1 MDSQLS
7 LGDVTKSVFTPDFS
21 STYKSLSAGSTLC
34 NMLITN
40 TIKQS
45 ISVDSSNKSE
55 IKESEYKIKE
65 AEKIISK
72 NILFAIYNFNVSSK
86 YSTYSSYLGKNIH
99 TYDYTNLDNPEV
111 PSFKKLNLYLEQID
125 IILGNH
131 SNIVASKDTGN
142 QLYNSLQEFIT
153 EIKSSTENIY
163 SIVMD
168 NRISNVTDD
177 DFIINAEKLF
187 KGESSFKTKKFTGNK
202 QNIASYFN
210 SVKGKYLEIA
220 KSVAGYNEGLQKTL
234 IKFNSVM
241 NKLATKYNSN
251 YSQVVMQVEY
261 KKEELRNVL
270 YAFAM
275 KYLNIANILYSI
287 KAECIKEYLQP
298 SYSDYDELITMK
310 EDNSLDEYYDDED
323 FFNESTNIFEDEVIS
338 GDDRQV
344 DFSYRTIELEEAF
357 FAYTIKP
364 LLEDKHKRGRMEVR
378 AARISGQT
386 QQDGGTGTPTAN
398 TQQGGNSGNSG
409 TAIVKNDDG
418 NKDETGTANDPA
430 DAAKKVA
437 GTKEA
442 ETKKDANAGQS
453 GNEKQLAD
461 ADKESHID
469 KGGDVQGFG
478 KWLKE
483 LWNKM
488 MGFMKSLSEKI
499 SFAVSKSRD
508 KLLGIINDFDSIK
521 KINENLNKSDDNFTF
536 RVYCNGDLKTMTT
549 RINNTKILSMAE
561 IFPFN
566 NADDFF
572 SDDAKKRFDESFK
585 KTITSDLKSF
595 ASILPDTD
603 PNGMIENGKFP
614 DLKQYTMALKNY
626 FAGYDASD
634 VKSAWNDI
642 TANTEG
648 KAKNNILA
656 STLDIAKIK
665 QLSVNTIISNIK
677 LIRIDQLKNQ
687 YNNMVTN
694 GQNYIDKICSI
705 LEQKAT
711 KAESAKVTMESVLS
725 EYFSDIVKINED
737 GNEEKS
743 GKVDVEEVKK
753 FFNTLKKV
761 FIDYYADPVYKSANY
776 AYQQMCDNYYNIFNA
791 LLAGPLKVG
800 ETNNNQDQQSA
811 QSNDQS
817 AKDQPQAAA
826 TPQAPTANAA
836 PQQPTEQPAAGQ

>member
-34 NMLITN
+34 NMLTTN

-111 PSFKKLNLYLEQID
+111 PTFKKLNLYLEQID

-163 SIVMD
+163 SIVMG

-241 NKLATKYNSN
+241 NKLATKYNSS

-270 YAFAM
+270 YTFAM

-323 FFNESTNIFEDEVIS
+323 FFNESTDVFDDEVIS

-364 LLEDKHKRGRMEVR
+364 LLEFTDAEKALQKHYNDGKIDSSLKNGVIAKPKVVEQ
-378 AARISGQT
+378 APKNGQT
-386 QQDGGTGTPTAN
+386 GT
-398 TQQGGNSGNSG
+398 
-409 TAIVKNDDG
+409 VKQ
-418 NKDETGTANDPA
+418 PA
-430 DAAKKVA
+430 EADKKIA
-437 GTKEA
+437 GTKDNPA
-442 ETKKDANAGQS
+442 S
-453 GNEKQLAD
+453 
-461 ADKESHID
+461 ADKEDHFD
-469 KGGDVQGFG
+469 PGGKVEGFG
-478 KWLKE
+478 KTLKE
-483 LWNKM
+483 LWNKIM
-488 MGFMKSLSEKI
+488 EFMQKLIEKVQF
-499 SFAVSKSRD
+499 SVSKSKDR
-508 KLLGIINDFDSIK
+508 LLAIINDFESVK
-521 KINENLNKSDDNFTF
+521 KINENLNNSDDGFTF
-536 RVYCNGDLKTMTT
+536 RVYNGGAKTVNGL
-549 RINNTKILSMAE
+549 INGIKLGSVDKIVG
-561 IFPFN
+561 IK
-566 NADDFF
+566 NADDVKNFNAETGIKYFTTTINNLNSDIMKYFIPFTDIKIHDNNAYF
-572 SDDAKKRFDESFK
+572 SSKEAK
-585 KTITSDLKSF
+585 IV
-595 ASILPDTD
+595 
-603 PNGMIENGKFP
+603 
-614 DLKQYTMALKNY
+614 LKNY
-626 FAGYDASD
+626 FAGNDATD
-634 VKSAWNDI
+634 VKNAFKDI
-642 TANTEG
+642 EANTEG

-656 STLDIAKIK
+656 STMTIAQIK
-665 QLSVNTIISNIK
+665 QDSVNAIINNIK
-677 LIRIDQLKNQ
+677 TIRIDSMMIFYKNIK
-687 YNNMVTN
+687 TN
-694 GQNYIDKICSI
+694 GANYVNKLASFYDAPNA
-705 LEQKAT
+705 Q
-711 KAESAKVTMESVLS
+711 AEAAKVTIESVMA
-725 EYFSDIVKINED
+725 E
-737 GNEEKS
+737 
-743 GKVDVEEVKK
+743 
-753 FFNTLKKV
+753 
-761 FIDYYADPVYKSANY
+761 
-776 AYQQMCDNYYNIFNA
+776 
-791 LLAGPLKVG
+791 
-800 ETNNNQDQQSA
+800 
-811 QSNDQS
+811 
-817 AKDQPQAAA
+817 
-826 TPQAPTANAA
+826 
-836 PQQPTEQPAAGQ
+836 

>member
-34 NMLITN
+34 NMLTTN

-111 PSFKKLNLYLEQID
+111 PTFKKLNLYLEQID

-270 YAFAM
+270 YTFAM

-323 FFNESTNIFEDEVIS
+323 FFNESTDFEDEVIS

-364 LLEDKHKRGRMEVR
+364 LLEADAG
-378 AARISGQT
+378 AA
-386 QQDGGTGTPTAN
+386 GTGDTTEPP
-398 TQQGGNSGNSG
+398 QGGNTGGTNTAG
-409 TAIVKNDDG
+409 TAIVKKNGD
-418 NKDETGTANDPA
+418 NTRTGTANDPA
-430 DAAKKVA
+430 DATKKVA
-437 GTKEA
+437 GS
-442 ETKKDANAGQS
+442 KDNPASTDTNQS
-453 GNEKQLAD
+453 KIAKFG
-461 ADKESHID
+461 DK
-469 KGGDVQGFG
+469 
-478 KWLKE
+478 LKA
-483 LWNKM
+483 LWNKITAFIKNLM
-488 MGFMKSLSEKI
+488 DKI
-499 SFAVSKSRD
+499 SFSVNKSRD
-508 KLLGIINDFDSIK
+508 RLFGIINDFDSVK
-521 KINENLNKSDDNFTF
+521 KINENLNNSDDAYTF
-536 RVYCNGDLKTMTT
+536 RVYNGDIELTNK
-549 RINNTKILSMAE
+549 RINTIKLDSIDKIVN
-561 IFPFN
+561 IN
-566 NADDFF
+566 NANDIKNFDVDKSKQTFIKTIDSMNDDLTTYFKPH
-572 SDDAKKRFDESFK
+572 SEGQALSNETNGYYSSEDAK
-585 KTITSDLKSF
+585 IV
-595 ASILPDTD
+595 
-603 PNGMIENGKFP
+603 
-614 DLKQYTMALKNY
+614 LKNY
-626 FAGYDASD
+626 FAGNDTNA
-634 VKSAWNDI
+634 VKSAFNDI
-642 TANTEG
+642 KNNTEG

-656 STLDIAKIK
+656 TTINIAKIK
-665 QLSVNTIISNIK
+665 STSANTIINNIK
-677 LIRIDQLKNQ
+677 TIRIDQLRTQ
-687 YNNMVTN
+687 CNNLTTN
-694 GQNYIDKICSI
+694 GTNYVNKLATFFDKPNA
-705 LEQKAT
+705 Q
-711 KAESAKVTMESVLS
+711 AEAAKVTIESVMA
-725 EYFSDIVKINED
+725 EYFGDIMQEADADTNTKQD
-737 GNEEKS
+737 GNTDSSNNGINAVTKLLS
-743 GKVDVEEVKK
+743 
-753 FFNTLKKV
+753 
-761 FIDYYADPVYKSANY
+761 DYINKYAIPISKCANY
-776 AYQQMCDNYYNIFNA
+776 ACQQMYDNYYNIFNA
-791 LLAGPLKVG
+791 LLTAPLKVG
-800 ETNNNQDQQSA
+800 EDNTKNQEQSTQNNDQQQAGNNAQNQGNTDTTNNQ
-811 QSNDQS
+811 
-817 AKDQPQAAA
+817 
-826 TPQAPTANAA
+826 TANG
-836 PQQPTEQPAAGQ
+836 EQPAADK

>member
-34 NMLITN
+34 NMLTTN

-111 PSFKKLNLYLEQID
+111 PTFKKLNLYLEQID

-163 SIVMD
+163 SIVMG
-168 NRISNVTDD
+168 NKISNVTDD

-241 NKLATKYNSN
+241 NKLATKYNSS

-270 YAFAM
+270 YTFAM

-310 EDNSLDEYYDDED
+310 EDNSLDEYYDDDD
-323 FFNESTNIFEDEVIS
+323 FFNESTDVFDDDEVIS

-364 LLEDKHKRGRMEVR
+364 LLEFTDAEKALQKHYNDE
-378 AARISGQT
+378 
-386 QQDGGTGTPTAN
+386 
-398 TQQGGNSGNSG
+398 
-409 TAIVKNDDG
+409 KNDSSLKKEVIAKPKVQAPTPAPEKEG
-418 NKDETGTANDPA
+418 ETGTETKPA

-437 GTKEA
+437 GTKDNPA
-442 ETKKDANAGQS
+442 S
-453 GNEKQLAD
+453 
-461 ADKESHID
+461 ADKEDHFD
-469 KGGDVQGFG
+469 PGGKVEGFG
-478 KWLKE
+478 KTLKE
-483 LWNKM
+483 LWNKIM
-488 MGFMKSLSEKI
+488 EFMQKLIEKVQF
-499 SFAVSKSRD
+499 SVSKSKDR
-508 KLLGIINDFDSIK
+508 LFAIINDLDSVK
-521 KINENLNKSDDNFTF
+521 KINENLNNSDDEFTF
-536 RVYCNGDLKTMTT
+536 RVYNGGAKT
-549 RINNTKILSMAE
+549 INGTINKINLESVDKIVGIKDANDVKNFNAETKQQEFTKTINDMNSNIIDYFA
-561 IFPFN
+561 PFTDIKISDN
-566 NADDFF
+566 NAYF
-572 SDDAKKRFDESFK
+572 SSKEAK
-585 KTITSDLKSF
+585 IV
-595 ASILPDTD
+595 
-603 PNGMIENGKFP
+603 
-614 DLKQYTMALKNY
+614 LKNY
-626 FAGYDASD
+626 FAGYKAPD
-634 VKSAWNDI
+634 VKNAFKD
-642 TANTEG
+642 AEDNTEG

-656 STLDIAKIK
+656 STMTIAQIK
-665 QLSVNTIISNIK
+665 QDSVNAIINNIK
-677 LIRIDQLKNQ
+677 TIRIDSLINQ
-687 YNNMVTN
+687 YKNIKTN
-694 GQNYIDKICSI
+694 GANYVNKLASFYD
-705 LEQKAT
+705 APNA
-711 KAESAKVTMESVLS
+711 KAEAAKVTIESVMA
-725 EYFSDIVKINED
+725 EYFGDIMQEADTDKPQNAET
-737 GNEEKS
+737 
-743 GKVDVEEVKK
+743 KVDIKPVT
-753 FFNTLKKV
+753 TLLNAY
-761 FIDYYADPVYKSANY
+761 IDNYTIPIFTCANW
-776 AYQQMCDNYYNIFNA
+776 AYSNMCDNYYNIFNA
-791 LLAGPLKVG
+791 LLTNPVKVG
-800 ETNNNQDQQSA
+800 EGNKPEEDKKEEQSA
-811 QSNDQS
+811 ANPQTPTADTPKPPANGE
-817 AKDQPQAAA
+817 QPQ
-826 TPQAPTANAA
+826 QD
-836 PQQPTEQPAAGQ
+836 EKK

>member
-34 NMLITN
+34 NMLTTN

-111 PSFKKLNLYLEQID
+111 PTFKKLNLYLEQID

-241 NKLATKYNSN
+241 NKLATKYNSS

-270 YAFAM
+270 YTFAM

-310 EDNSLDEYYDDED
+310 EDNSLEEYYDDED
-323 FFNESTNIFEDEVIS
+323 LFTESTDFEDEIIS

-357 FAYTIKP
+357 FAYTIKS
-364 LLEDKHKRGRMEVR
+364 LLEAEEGNTPASTVSVAKDKDE
-378 AARISGQT
+378 Q
-386 QQDGGTGTPTAN
+386 PTA
-398 TQQGGNSGNSG
+398 G
-409 TAIVKNDDG
+409 T
-418 NKDETGTANDPA
+418 ETKPA

-437 GTKEA
+437 GTKDNPA
-442 ETKKDANAGQS
+442 S
-453 GNEKQLAD
+453 
-461 ADKESHID
+461 ADKEDHFD
-469 KGGDVQGFG
+469 PGGKVEGFG
-478 KWLKE
+478 KTLKK
-483 LWNKM
+483 LWNKIM
-488 MGFMKSLSEKI
+488 EFMQKLIEKVQF
-499 SFAVSKSRD
+499 SVSKSKDR
-508 KLLGIINDFDSIK
+508 LLAIINDLDSVK
-521 KINENLNKSDDNFTF
+521 KINENLNNSDDGFTF
-536 RVYCNGDLKTMTT
+536 RVYNGGAKA
-549 RINNTKILSMAE
+549 INGTINKINLESVDK
-561 IFPFN
+561 IVGIN
-566 NADDFF
+566 NADEVKNFNAE
-572 SDDAKKRFDESFK
+572 AKNKEFT
-585 KTITSDLKSF
+585 KTINEMNRGIIDYFSPF
-595 ASILPDTD
+595 TD
-603 PNGMIENGKFP
+603 IKIHDNNAYFSSKEAKIV
-614 DLKQYTMALKNY
+614 LKNY
-626 FAGYDASD
+626 FAGYKAPD
-634 VKSAWNDI
+634 VKNAFKDAE
-642 TANTEG
+642 ANTEG

-656 STLDIAKIK
+656 STMTIAQIK
-665 QLSVNTIISNIK
+665 QDSVNAIINNIK
-677 LIRIDQLKNQ
+677 TIRIDSLINQ
-687 YNNMVTN
+687 YKNIKTN
-694 GQNYIDKICSI
+694 GANYVNKLASFYDAPNAQS
-705 LEQKAT
+705 EA
-711 KAESAKVTMESVLS
+711 AKVTIESVMA
-725 EYFSDIVKINED
+725 EYFGDIMQEQEANTDKPQNAET
-737 GNEEKS
+737 
-743 GKVDVEEVKK
+743 KVDIKPVT
-753 FFNTLKKV
+753 TLLNAY
-761 FIDYYADPVYKSANY
+761 IDNY
-776 AYQQMCDNYYNIFNA
+776 TIPIFTCASWAYSNMCDNYYNIFNA
-791 LLAGPLKVG
+791 LLTAPVKVG
-800 ETNNNQDQQSA
+800 EGNKPEENKQE
-811 QSNDQS
+811 
-817 AKDQPQAAA
+817 
-826 TPQAPTANAA
+826 
-836 PQQPTEQPAAGQ
+836 EQPAANPQTPTADTPKPPANGEQPQQDEKKNNGVPNKNISGQ

>member
-34 NMLITN
+34 NMLTTN

-86 YSTYSSYLGKNIH
+86 YSTYSSYLGKSIH

-270 YAFAM
+270 YTFAM

-323 FFNESTNIFEDEVIS
+323 FFNESTDTFEDEVIS

-364 LLEDKHKRGRMEVR
+364 MLEDNHKRGRMETR
-378 AARISGQT
+378 AAGMSGQT
-386 QQDGGTGTPTAN
+386 QQGGGTGTTGTVTANAGNTGTGTPTAN

-409 TAIVKNDDG
+409 TAIVKNNDG
-418 NKDETGTANDPA
+418 NKEETGTANDPA
-430 DAAKKVA
+430 DA
-437 GTKEA
+437 
-442 ETKKDANAGQS
+442 D
-453 GNEKQLAD
+453 
-461 ADKESHID
+461 
-469 KGGDVQGFG
+469 
-478 KWLKE
+478 
-483 LWNKM
+483 NKIAAFIKNLM
-488 MGFMKSLSEKI
+488 DKI
-499 SFAVSKSRD
+499 SFSVNKSRD
-508 KLLGIINDFDSIK
+508 RLFGIINDFDSVK
-521 KINENLNKSDDNFTF
+521 KINENLNNSDDAYTF
-536 RVYCNGDLKTMTT
+536 RVYNGDIELTNK
-549 RINNTKILSMAE
+549 RINTIKLDSIDKIVN
-561 IFPFN
+561 IN
-566 NADDFF
+566 NANDIKNFDVDKSKQTFIKTIDSMNQDLTTYF
-572 SDDAKKRFDESFK
+572 KPHSEGQALPNETNGYYSSEDAK
-585 KTITSDLKSF
+585 IV
-595 ASILPDTD
+595 
-603 PNGMIENGKFP
+603 
-614 DLKQYTMALKNY
+614 LKNY
-626 FAGYDASD
+626 FAGNDTNA
-634 VKSAWNDI
+634 VKSAFNDI
-642 TANTEG
+642 KNNTEG

-656 STLDIAKIK
+656 TTINIAKIK
-665 QLSVNTIISNIK
+665 STSANTIINNIK
-677 LIRIDQLKNQ
+677 TIRIDQLRTQ
-687 YNNMVTN
+687 CNNLTTN
-694 GQNYIDKICSI
+694 GTNYVNKLATFFDKPNA
-705 LEQKAT
+705 Q
-711 KAESAKVTMESVLS
+711 AEAAKVTIESVMA
-725 EYFSDIVKINED
+725 EYFSDIMQEADTDTNNTKQNGNTDSSNNGINAVT
-737 GNEEKS
+737 KLLS
-743 GKVDVEEVKK
+743 
-753 FFNTLKKV
+753 
-761 FIDYYADPVYKSANY
+761 DYINKYAIPISKCANY
-776 AYQQMCDNYYNIFNA
+776 ACQQMYDNYYNIFNA
-791 LLAGPLKVG
+791 LLTAPVKVG
-800 ETNNNQDQQSA
+800 EANNNDQQQAGNNAETQGNTGTNNQ
-811 QSNDQS
+811 
-817 AKDQPQAAA
+817 
-826 TPQAPTANAA
+826 TANG
-836 PQQPTEQPAAGQ
+836 EQPADNKQ

>member
-34 NMLITN
+34 NMLTTN

-111 PSFKKLNLYLEQID
+111 PSFKKLNLYLEQIN

-270 YAFAM
+270 YTFAM

-298 SYSDYDELITMK
+298 SYSNYDELITMK

-323 FFNESTNIFEDEVIS
+323 FFNESADFEDEVIS

-364 LLEDKHKRGRMEVR
+364 MLETITDQQKKEMER
-378 AARISGQT
+378 SRQAAAKAGV
-386 QQDGGTGTPTAN
+386 GAN
-398 TQQGGNSGNSG
+398 PPKPAPAPAPAPEPEKKEAGAG
-409 TAIVKNDDG
+409 TAQQ
-418 NKDETGTANDPA
+418 PA

-437 GTKEA
+437 GTKDPEV
-442 ETKKDANAGQS
+442 KKDANAGQS

-469 KGGDVQGFG
+469 KGGDVQGFA

-536 RVYCNGDLKTMTT
+536 RVYCNGDLKTMAT
-549 RINNTKILSMAE
+549 RINNMKILQLNE
-561 IFPFN
+561 IYPAS
-566 NADDFF
+566 NADDLMKE
-572 SDDAKKRFDESFK
+572 DKEAEKRLEETFK
-585 KTITSDLKSF
+585 KSVPSDLKTF
-595 ASILPDTD
+595 ETVLPDNTGFD
-603 PNGMIENGKFP
+603 DMIENDKFP

-626 FAGYDASD
+626 FAGYDASA
-634 VKSAWNDI
+634 VKAAWNDI

-665 QLSVNTIISNIK
+665 QLSVNTIITNIK

-694 GQNYIDKICSI
+694 GQTYIDKLCSI
-705 LEQKAT
+705 VLQSST
-711 KAESAKVTMESVLS
+711 KAESAKITMESVLS

-737 GNEEKS
+737 GNEES

-753 FFNTLKKV
+753 YFNTIKKV
-761 FIDYYADPVYKSANY
+761 FIDYYGDPIYKSANY

-791 LLAGPLKVG
+791 LLTGPVKVG
-800 ETNNNQDQQSA
+800 ETNNNQDQQPD
-811 QSNDQS
+811 QNNDQN
-817 AKDQPQAAA
+817 AKEQPQSA
-826 TPQAPTANAA
+826 TPQAPTTNAA
-836 PQQPTEQPAAGQ
+836 PQQPAAADNNQ

>member
-34 NMLITN
+34 NMLTTN

-111 PSFKKLNLYLEQID
+111 PTFKKLNLYLEQID

-142 QLYNSLQEFIT
+142 QLYNSLQEFIN

-163 SIVMD
+163 SIVMG

-241 NKLATKYNSN
+241 NKLATKYNSS

-323 FFNESTNIFEDEVIS
+323 LFTESTDFDDEIIS

-364 LLEDKHKRGRMEVR
+364 LLEITAQQQKEMEASR
-378 AARISGQT
+378 QAA
-386 QQDGGTGTPTAN
+386 
-398 TQQGGNSGNSG
+398 
-409 TAIVKNDDG
+409 
-418 NKDETGTANDPA
+418 NKAGMNVNPPPKPAPAPAPAPEEKKEGETGTATKPA

-437 GTKEA
+437 GTKDA
-442 ETKKDANAGQS
+442 EVKKDANAGQS

-585 KTITSDLKSF
+585 KTVTSDLKTF

-603 PNGMIENGKFP
+603 PNGMIENDKFP

-626 FAGYDASD
+626 FAGYDASE
-634 VKSAWNDI
+634 VKAAWNDI

-737 GNEEKS
+737 GTEES

-791 LLAGPLKVG
+791 LLAGPVKVG
-800 ETNNNQDQQSA
+800 ESNNNQDQQPA
-811 QSNDQS
+811 QTNDQTV
-817 AKDQPQAAA
+817 KEQPQAA
-826 TPQAPTANAA
+826 TPQAPTADT
-836 PQQPTEQPAAGQ
+836 PQQPAGDNKQ

>member
-34 NMLITN
+34 NMLTTN

-111 PSFKKLNLYLEQID
+111 PTFKKLNLYLEQID

-163 SIVMD
+163 SIVMG

-241 NKLATKYNSN
+241 NKLATKYNSS

-323 FFNESTNIFEDEVIS
+323 FFNESTDVFDDEVIS

-364 LLEDKHKRGRMEVR
+364 LLEITAQQQKEMEASR
-378 AARISGQT
+378 KAANK
-386 QQDGGTGTPTAN
+386 TGMNVNPPPKPAP
-398 TQQGGNSGNSG
+398 
-409 TAIVKNDDG
+409 APEEK
-418 NKDETGTANDPA
+418 KEAETGTETKPA
-430 DAAKKVA
+430 GAAKKVA
-437 GTKEA
+437 GSKDAEA
-442 ETKKDANAGQS
+442 KKDANAGQS

-585 KTITSDLKSF
+585 KTVTSDLKTF

-603 PNGMIENGKFP
+603 PNGMIENDKFP
-614 DLKQYTMALKNY
+614 DLKQYTMVLKNY
-626 FAGYDASD
+626 FAGYDASE
-634 VKSAWNDI
+634 VKAAWNDI

-737 GNEEKS
+737 GTEES

-791 LLAGPLKVG
+791 LLAGPVKVG
-800 ETNNNQDQQSA
+800 ESNNNQDQQPA
-811 QSNDQS
+811 QTNDQTV
-817 AKDQPQAAA
+817 KEQPQAA
-826 TPQAPTANAA
+826 TPQAPTADT
-836 PQQPTEQPAAGQ
+836 PQKPAGDNKQ

>member
-34 NMLITN
+34 NMLTTN

-111 PSFKKLNLYLEQID
+111 PSFKKLNLYLEQIN

-323 FFNESTNIFEDEVIS
+323 FFNESADFEDGVIS

-364 LLEDKHKRGRMEVR
+364 LLEGEKNGQVKGRDTEGR
-378 AARISGQT
+378 EILT
-386 QQDGGTGTPTAN
+386 Q
-398 TQQGGNSGNSG
+398 
-409 TAIVKNDDG
+409 V
-418 NKDETGTANDPA
+418 NKLNPPKKEAEPAPAPEEKKEGETGTETKPA

-437 GTKEA
+437 GIKQSEP
-442 ETKKDANAGQS
+442 KKDANAGQS

-549 RINNTKILSMAE
+549 RINTMKILQLGEMYP
-561 IFPFN
+561 IN
-566 NADDFF
+566 NADDIMKEDKEAEKRLEEALNKSVP
-572 SDDAKKRFDESFK
+572 SDITTFETVLPDASFK
-585 KTITSDLKSF
+585 S
-595 ASILPDTD
+595 
-603 PNGMIENGKFP
+603 MIDDDKFP

-626 FAGYDASD
+626 FAGYDAGE
-634 VKSAWNDI
+634 VKAAWNDI

-694 GQNYIDKICSI
+694 GQAYIDKLCSI
-705 LEQKAT
+705 VLQKST

-737 GNEEKS
+737 GTEES

-761 FIDYYADPVYKSANY
+761 YIDYYADPVYKSANY

>member
-34 NMLITN
+34 NMLTTN

-86 YSTYSSYLGKNIH
+86 HSTYSSYLGKNIH

-111 PSFKKLNLYLEQID
+111 PTFKKLNLYLEQID

-241 NKLATKYNSN
+241 NKLATKYNSS

-270 YAFAM
+270 YTFAM

-323 FFNESTNIFEDEVIS
+323 FFTESTDFEDEIIS

-364 LLEDKHKRGRMEVR
+364 LLEDKHNRDRMKER
-378 AARISGQT
+378 AAGMSGT
-386 QQDGGTGTPTAN
+386 QQGGNTDTTETVTANAGNTGTGTPTAN
-398 TQQGGNSGNSG
+398 TQQGGNTGNSG

-418 NKDETGTANDPA
+418 NKGETGTANDPA
-430 DAAKKVA
+430 DADNKIAGSKDNPASTDSNQSKIAKF
-437 GTKEA
+437 G
-442 ETKKDANAGQS
+442 
-453 GNEKQLAD
+453 
-461 ADKESHID
+461 DK
-469 KGGDVQGFG
+469 
-478 KWLKE
+478 LKT
-483 LWNKM
+483 LWNKITAFIKNLM
-488 MGFMKSLSEKI
+488 DKI
-499 SFAVSKSRD
+499 SFSVNKSRD
-508 KLLGIINDFDSIK
+508 RLFGIINDFDSVK
-521 KINENLNKSDDNFTF
+521 KINENLNNSDDAYTF
-536 RVYCNGDLKTMTT
+536 RVYNGDIELTNK
-549 RINNTKILSMAE
+549 RINTIKLDSIDKIVN
-561 IFPFN
+561 IN
-566 NADDFF
+566 NANDIKNFDADKSKQTFIKTIDSMNQDLTNYF
-572 SDDAKKRFDESFK
+572 KPHSEGQAMPNETNGYYSSEDAK
-585 KTITSDLKSF
+585 IV
-595 ASILPDTD
+595 
-603 PNGMIENGKFP
+603 
-614 DLKQYTMALKNY
+614 LKNY
-626 FAGYDASD
+626 FAGNDTNA
-634 VKSAWNDI
+634 VKSAFNDI
-642 TANTEG
+642 KNNTDG

-656 STLDIAKIK
+656 TTINIAKIK
-665 QLSVNTIISNIK
+665 STSANTIINNIK
-677 LIRIDQLKNQ
+677 TIRIDQLRTQ
-687 YNNMVTN
+687 CNNLTTN
-694 GQNYIDKICSI
+694 GTNYVNKLATFFDKPNA
-705 LEQKAT
+705 Q
-711 KAESAKVTMESVLS
+711 AEAAKVTIESVMA
-725 EYFSDIVKINED
+725 EYFSDIMQEADTDTNTSNQD
-737 GNEEKS
+737 GNTDS
-743 GKVDVEEVKK
+743 S
-753 FFNTLKKV
+753 NTGINAVTKLLN
-761 FIDYYADPVYKSANY
+761 DYINKYAIPISKCANY
-776 AYQQMCDNYYNIFNA
+776 ACQQMYDNYYNIFNA
-791 LLAGPLKVG
+791 LLTAPVKVG
-800 ETNNNQDQQSA
+800 EANNKNQ
-811 QSNDQS
+811 
-817 AKDQPQAAA
+817 
-826 TPQAPTANAA
+826 
-836 PQQPTEQPAAGQ
+836 EQPAQNNDQQQTANNGATQGNAGSDNQAGNGGNQQAAGNNQ

>member
-34 NMLITN
+34 NMLTTN

-111 PSFKKLNLYLEQID
+111 PTFKKLNLYLEQID

-163 SIVMD
+163 SIVMG
-168 NRISNVTDD
+168 NKNSNVTDD

-241 NKLATKYNSN
+241 NKLATKYNSS

-323 FFNESTNIFEDEVIS
+323 LFTESTDVFDDEVIS

-364 LLEDKHKRGRMEVR
+364 LLEITVQQQKELEASKK
-378 AARISGQT
+378 AAAKQGMNVN
-386 QQDGGTGTPTAN
+386 TPPKPAPAPAPASEPEKKE
-398 TQQGGNSGNSG
+398 G
-409 TAIVKNDDG
+409 
-418 NKDETGTANDPA
+418 ET

-437 GTKEA
+437 GTKDA
-442 ETKKDANAGQS
+442 EVKKDANAGQS

-469 KGGDVQGFG
+469 KGGDVQGFA

-536 RVYCNGDLKTMTT
+536 RVYCNGDLKTMAT
-549 RINNTKILSMAE
+549 RINNMKILQLNE
-561 IFPFN
+561 IYPAS
-566 NADDFF
+566 NADDLMKE
-572 SDDAKKRFDESFK
+572 DKEAEKRLEETFK
-585 KTITSDLKSF
+585 KSVPSDLKTF
-595 ASILPDTD
+595 ETVLPDD
-603 PNGMIENGKFP
+603 NMDFDGMIENDKFP

-626 FAGYDASD
+626 FAGYDASA
-634 VKSAWNDI
+634 VKAAWNDI

-665 QLSVNTIISNIK
+665 QMSVNTIITNIK

-694 GQNYIDKICSI
+694 GQTYIDKLCSI
-705 LEQKAT
+705 VLQSST
-711 KAESAKVTMESVLS
+711 KAESAKITMESVLS

-737 GNEEKS
+737 GTKES

-753 FFNTLKKV
+753 FFNTIKKA
-761 FIDYYADPVYKSANY
+761 FIDYYGDPIYKSANY

-791 LLAGPLKVG
+791 LLAGPVKVG
-800 ETNNNQDQQSA
+800 ETNNNQDQQPA
-811 QSNDQS
+811 QNNDQNQS
-817 AKDQPQAAA
+817 DKDQPQAA
-826 TPQAPTANAA
+826 TPQAPTASAE
-836 PQQPTEQPAAGQ
+836 PQKPAEQPAGGNNQ

>member
-34 NMLITN
+34 NMLTTN

-111 PSFKKLNLYLEQID
+111 PTFKKLNLYLEQID

-163 SIVMD
+163 SIVMG
-168 NRISNVTDD
+168 NKNSNVTDD

-241 NKLATKYNSN
+241 NKLATKYNSS

-323 FFNESTNIFEDEVIS
+323 LFTESTDVFDDEVIS

-364 LLEDKHKRGRMEVR
+364 MLEMITDQQKKEMER
-378 AARISGQT
+378 SRQAAAKAGV
-386 QQDGGTGTPTAN
+386 GAN
-398 TQQGGNSGNSG
+398 PPKPAPAPAPAPEEKKEG
-409 TAIVKNDDG
+409 
-418 NKDETGTANDPA
+418 ETGTETKPA
-430 DAAKKVA
+430 EADKKIA
-437 GTKEA
+437 GTKDA
-442 ETKKDANAGQS
+442 EVKKDANAGQS

-469 KGGDVQGFG
+469 KGGDVQGFA

-536 RVYCNGDLKTMTT
+536 RVYCNGDLKTMAT
-549 RINNTKILSMAE
+549 RINNMKILQLNE
-561 IFPFN
+561 IYPAS
-566 NADDFF
+566 NADDLMKE
-572 SDDAKKRFDESFK
+572 DKEAKKRLDETFK
-585 KTITSDLKSF
+585 KSVPSDLKTF
-595 ASILPDTD
+595 ETVLPDNTGFD
-603 PNGMIENGKFP
+603 DMIENDKFP

-626 FAGYDASD
+626 FAGYDASA
-634 VKSAWNDI
+634 VKAAWNDI

-665 QLSVNTIISNIK
+665 QMSVNTIITNIK

-694 GQNYIDKICSI
+694 GQTYIDKLCSI
-705 LEQKAT
+705 VLQSST
-711 KAESAKVTMESVLS
+711 KAESAKITMESVLS

-737 GNEEKS
+737 GNEES

-753 FFNTLKKV
+753 YFNVIKKV
-761 FIDYYADPVYKSANY
+761 FIDYYGDPIYKSANY

-791 LLAGPLKVG
+791 LLAGPVKVG

-811 QSNDQS
+811 QNNDQNQS
-817 AKDQPQAAA
+817 DKDQPQAANPQTP
-826 TPQAPTANAA
+826 TPQPTGTDTKDANG
-836 PQQPTEQPAAGQ
+836 EQPADNKQ

>member
-34 NMLITN
+34 NMLTTN

-86 YSTYSSYLGKNIH
+86 YSTYSSYLGKSIH

-111 PSFKKLNLYLEQID
+111 PTFKKLNLYLEQID

-163 SIVMD
+163 SIVMG

-241 NKLATKYNSN
+241 NKLATKYNSS

-310 EDNSLDEYYDDED
+310 EDNSLDEYYDDDD
-323 FFNESTNIFEDEVIS
+323 FFNEATDVFDDEVIS
-338 GDDRQV
+338 GDVRQV

-364 LLEDKHKRGRMEVR
+364 LLELTDAEKALQKHYNDEKIDSSLKNGVI
-378 AARISGQT
+378 AKPKVQAP
-386 QQDGGTGTPTAN
+386 TPAPE
-398 TQQGGNSGNSG
+398 
-409 TAIVKNDDG
+409 K
-418 NKDETGTANDPA
+418 
-430 DAAKKVA
+430 
-437 GTKEA
+437 KEA
-442 ETKKDANAGQS
+442 ETGTETKPA
-453 GNEKQLAD
+453 E
-461 ADKESHID
+461 ADKKIAGSKDNPASTDTNQSKIAKFGD
-469 KGGDVQGFG
+469 K
-478 KWLKE
+478 LKA
-483 LWNKM
+483 LWNKITAFIKNLM
-488 MGFMKSLSEKI
+488 DKI
-499 SFAVSKSRD
+499 SFSVNKSRD
-508 KLLGIINDFDSIK
+508 RLFGIINDFDSVK
-521 KINENLNKSDDNFTF
+521 KINENLNNSDDAYTF
-536 RVYCNGDLKTMTT
+536 RVYNGDIELTNK
-549 RINNTKILSMAE
+549 RINTIKLDSIDKIVN
-561 IFPFN
+561 IN
-566 NADDFF
+566 NANDIKNFDADKSKQNFIETINKMNDDLSTYFKPH
-572 SDDAKKRFDESFK
+572 SEGQALPNETNGYYSSEDAK
-585 KTITSDLKSF
+585 IV
-595 ASILPDTD
+595 
-603 PNGMIENGKFP
+603 
-614 DLKQYTMALKNY
+614 LKNY
-626 FAGYDASD
+626 FAGNDTNA
-634 VKSAWNDI
+634 VKSAFNDI
-642 TANTEG
+642 KNNTEG

-656 STLDIAKIK
+656 STINIAKIK
-665 QLSVNTIISNIK
+665 STSANTIINNIK
-677 LIRIDQLKNQ
+677 TIRIDQLRTQ
-687 YNNMVTN
+687 CNNLTTN
-694 GQNYIDKICSI
+694 GTNYVNKLATFFDKPNA
-705 LEQKAT
+705 Q
-711 KAESAKVTMESVLS
+711 AEAAKVTIESVMA
-725 EYFSDIVKINED
+725 EYFNDIMQEADTDTNNTKQDDNTDSSNNGINAVTKLL
-737 GNEEKS
+737 N
-743 GKVDVEEVKK
+743 
-753 FFNTLKKV
+753 
-761 FIDYYADPVYKSANY
+761 DYINKYAIPISKCANY
-776 AYQQMCDNYYNIFNA
+776 ACQQMYDNYYNIFNA
-791 LLAGPLKVG
+791 LLTAPVKVG
-800 ETNNNQDQQSA
+800 EANNKNQ
-811 QSNDQS
+811 
-817 AKDQPQAAA
+817 
-826 TPQAPTANAA
+826 
-836 PQQPTEQPAAGQ
+836 EQPAQNQDNTGTDNKSGNGEQPADNKQ

>member
-34 NMLITN
+34 NMLTTN

-177 DFIINAEKLF
+177 DFIINTEKLF

-323 FFNESTNIFEDEVIS
+323 FFNESTDFEDEVIS

-357 FAYTIKP
+357 FAYTIKS
-364 LLEDKHKRGRMEVR
+364 LLEAEEGDTPAPTVSVAKDTD
-378 AARISGQT
+378 Q
-386 QQDGGTGTPTAN
+386 PTA
-398 TQQGGNSGNSG
+398 G
-409 TAIVKNDDG
+409 T
-418 NKDETGTANDPA
+418 ETKPA

-437 GTKEA
+437 GTKDNPA
-442 ETKKDANAGQS
+442 S
-453 GNEKQLAD
+453 
-461 ADKESHID
+461 ADKEDHFD
-469 KGGDVQGFG
+469 PGGKVEGFG
-478 KWLKE
+478 KTLKE
-483 LWNKM
+483 LWNKIM
-488 MGFMKSLSEKI
+488 EFMQNLIEKVQF
-499 SFAVSKSRD
+499 SVSKSKDR
-508 KLLGIINDFDSIK
+508 LFAIINDLDSVK
-521 KINENLNKSDDNFTF
+521 KINENLNNSDDEFTF
-536 RVYCNGDLKTMTT
+536 RVYNGGAKT
-549 RINNTKILSMAE
+549 INGTINKIGLDSVDTIVGIKDANDVKNFNVETKQQEFTKIINDMNRDIIDYFA
-561 IFPFN
+561 PFTDIKILDN
-566 NADDFF
+566 NAYF
-572 SDDAKKRFDESFK
+572 SSKEAK
-585 KTITSDLKSF
+585 IV
-595 ASILPDTD
+595 
-603 PNGMIENGKFP
+603 
-614 DLKQYTMALKNY
+614 LKNY
-626 FAGYDASD
+626 FAGYKAPD
-634 VKSAWNDI
+634 VKNAFKDAE
-642 TANTEG
+642 ANTEG

-656 STLDIAKIK
+656 STMTIAQIK
-665 QLSVNTIISNIK
+665 QDSVNAIINNIK
-677 LIRIDQLKNQ
+677 TIRIDSLMNQ
-687 YNNMVTN
+687 YKNIKTN
-694 GQNYIDKICSI
+694 GANYVNKLASFYDAPNAQV
-705 LEQKAT
+705 EA
-711 KAESAKVTMESVLS
+711 AKVTIESVMA
-725 EYFSDIVKINED
+725 EYFGDIMQED
-737 GNEEKS
+737 GTDKPQSAET
-743 GKVDVEEVKK
+743 KVDIKPVT
-753 FFNTLKKV
+753 TLLNAY
-761 FIDYYADPVYKSANY
+761 INNY
-776 AYQQMCDNYYNIFNA
+776 AIPIFTCASWAYSNMCGNYYNIFNA
-791 LLAGPLKVG
+791 LLTAPVKVG
-800 ETNNNQDQQSA
+800 EGNKPEEDKKEESA
-811 QSNDQS
+811 ANPQTPTADTPKPPANGE
-817 AKDQPQAAA
+817 QPQD
-826 TPQAPTANAA
+826 
-836 PQQPTEQPAAGQ
+836 EKK

>member
-34 NMLITN
+34 NMLTTN

-163 SIVMD
+163 SIVM
-168 NRISNVTDD
+168 NNKISNVTDD

-241 NKLATKYNSN
+241 NKLATKYNSS

-270 YAFAM
+270 YTFAM

-323 FFNESTNIFEDEVIS
+323 FFNESTDVFDDEVIS

-364 LLEDKHKRGRMEVR
+364 LLEITDAEKPLQKHYN
-378 AARISGQT
+378 
-386 QQDGGTGTPTAN
+386 DGKID
-398 TQQGGNSGNSG
+398 SSL
-409 TAIVKNDDG
+409 KNG
-418 NKDETGTANDPA
+418 VIAKPKVQAPKPA
-430 DAAKKVA
+430 PEK
-437 GTKEA
+437 KEA
-442 ETKKDANAGQS
+442 ETGTETKPAEADKKIAGS
-453 GNEKQLAD
+453 KDNPAS
-461 ADKESHID
+461 ADKEDHFD
-469 KGGDVQGFG
+469 PGGKVEGFG
-478 KWLKE
+478 KTLKE
-483 LWNKM
+483 LWNKIM
-488 MGFMKSLSEKI
+488 EFMQKLIEKVQF
-499 SFAVSKSRD
+499 SVSKCKDRLFD
-508 KLLGIINDFDSIK
+508 IINDFESVK
-521 KINENLNKSDDNFTF
+521 KINENLSNSDDGFTF
-536 RVYCNGDLKTMTT
+536 RVYNGGAKTVNGLINGIKLGSVDKIVGIKNADGVKNFNAETGIKYFTT
-549 RINNTKILSMAE
+549 TINNLNPDIMKYFIPFTDIKIHD
-561 IFPFN
+561 N
-566 NADDFF
+566 NAYF
-572 SDDAKKRFDESFK
+572 SSKEAK
-585 KTITSDLKSF
+585 IV
-595 ASILPDTD
+595 
-603 PNGMIENGKFP
+603 
-614 DLKQYTMALKNY
+614 LKNY
-626 FAGYDASD
+626 FAGNDATD
-634 VKSAWNDI
+634 VKNAFKD
-642 TANTEG
+642 AEGNTEG

-656 STLDIAKIK
+656 STMTIAQIK
-665 QLSVNTIISNIK
+665 QDSVNAIINNIK
-677 LIRIDQLKNQ
+677 TIRIDALMYFYKNIK
-687 YNNMVTN
+687 TN
-694 GQNYIDKICSI
+694 GANYVNKLASFYDAPNAQT
-705 LEQKAT
+705 EA
-711 KAESAKVTMESVLS
+711 AKVTIESVMA
-725 EYFSDIVKINED
+725 EYFGDIMQEADTDKPQNAET
-737 GNEEKS
+737 
-743 GKVDVEEVKK
+743 KVDIKPVT
-753 FFNTLKKV
+753 TLLNAY
-761 FIDYYADPVYKSANY
+761 INNY
-776 AYQQMCDNYYNIFNA
+776 ATPILTCASWAYSNMCDNYYNIFNA
-791 LLAGPLKVG
+791 LLTNPVKVG
-800 ETNNNQDQQSA
+800 EGNKPEEDKKEEQSA
-811 QSNDQS
+811 AN
-817 AKDQPQAAA
+817 PQTPTDKAANGE
-826 TPQAPTANAA
+826 QPTADK
-836 PQQPTEQPAAGQ
+836 

>member
-34 NMLITN
+34 NMLTTN

-86 YSTYSSYLGKNIH
+86 YSTYSSYLGKSIH

-111 PSFKKLNLYLEQID
+111 PTFKKLNLYLEQID

-163 SIVMD
+163 SIVMG

-210 SVKGKYLEIA
+210 SVKSKYLEIA
-220 KSVAGYNEGLQKTL
+220 KSVEGYNEGLQKTL

-241 NKLATKYNSN
+241 NKLATKYNSS

-270 YAFAM
+270 YTFAM

-323 FFNESTNIFEDEVIS
+323 FFNESTDVFDDEVIS

-344 DFSYRTIELEEAF
+344 YFSYRTIELEEAF

-364 LLEDKHKRGRMEVR
+364 LLELTDAEKALQKHYNDEKIDSSLKNGVIAKPKVAEQ
-378 AARISGQT
+378 APKNGQT
-386 QQDGGTGTPTAN
+386 GT
-398 TQQGGNSGNSG
+398 
-409 TAIVKNDDG
+409 VKQ
-418 NKDETGTANDPA
+418 PA
-430 DAAKKVA
+430 EADKKIA
-437 GTKEA
+437 GTKDNPA
-442 ETKKDANAGQS
+442 S
-453 GNEKQLAD
+453 
-461 ADKESHID
+461 ADKEDHFD
-469 KGGDVQGFG
+469 PGGKVEGFG
-478 KWLKE
+478 KTLKE
-483 LWNKM
+483 LWNKIM
-488 MGFMKSLSEKI
+488 EFMQNLIEKVQF
-499 SFAVSKSRD
+499 SVSKSKDR
-508 KLLGIINDFDSIK
+508 LLAIINDLDSVK
-521 KINENLNKSDDNFTF
+521 KINENLNNSDDGFTF
-536 RVYCNGDLKTMTT
+536 RVYNGGAKT
-549 RINNTKILSMAE
+549 INETINKINLESVDKIVGIKDANDVKNFNAETKQQEFTKTINDMNRNIIDYFA
-561 IFPFN
+561 PFTDIKISDN
-566 NADDFF
+566 NAYF
-572 SDDAKKRFDESFK
+572 SSKEAK
-585 KTITSDLKSF
+585 IV
-595 ASILPDTD
+595 
-603 PNGMIENGKFP
+603 
-614 DLKQYTMALKNY
+614 LKNY
-626 FAGYDASD
+626 FAGYKAPD
-634 VKSAWNDI
+634 VKNAFKDAEN
-642 TANTEG
+642 NTEG

-656 STLDIAKIK
+656 STMTIAQIK
-665 QLSVNTIISNIK
+665 QDSVNAIINNIK
-677 LIRIDQLKNQ
+677 TIRIYSLINQ
-687 YNNMVTN
+687 YKNIKTN
-694 GQNYIDKICSI
+694 GANYVNKLASFYDAPNAKS
-705 LEQKAT
+705 EA
-711 KAESAKVTMESVLS
+711 AKVTIESVMA
-725 EYFSDIVKINED
+725 EYFGDIMQEADTDKPQNAET
-737 GNEEKS
+737 
-743 GKVDVEEVKK
+743 KVDIKPVT
-753 FFNTLKKV
+753 TLLNAYINNYTIPI
-761 FIDYYADPVYKSANY
+761 FTCANW
-776 AYQQMCDNYYNIFNA
+776 AYSNMCDNYYNIFNA
-791 LLAGPLKVG
+791 LLTNPVKVG
-800 ETNNNQDQQSA
+800 EGNKPEEDKKEEQSA
-811 QSNDQS
+811 AN
-817 AKDQPQAAA
+817 PQTPTDKAANGE
-826 TPQAPTANAA
+826 QPTADK
-836 PQQPTEQPAAGQ
+836 

>member
-34 NMLITN
+34 NMLTTN

-111 PSFKKLNLYLEQID
+111 PTFKKLNLYLEQID

-163 SIVMD
+163 AIVMD

-241 NKLATKYNSN
+241 NKLATKYNSS

-323 FFNESTNIFEDEVIS
+323 LFTESADFDDEIVS

-364 LLEDKHKRGRMEVR
+364 LLEADVG
-378 AARISGQT
+378 AAGT
-386 QQDGGTGTPTAN
+386 GDTTEPPKGNTGGT
-398 TQQGGNSGNSG
+398 G
-409 TAIVKNDDG
+409 TAIVKKNDD
-418 NKDETGTANDPA
+418 NTRMGTANDPA
-430 DAAKKVA
+430 DATKKVA
-437 GTKEA
+437 GS
-442 ETKKDANAGQS
+442 KDNPASTDSNQS
-453 GNEKQLAD
+453 KIAKFG
-461 ADKESHID
+461 DK
-469 KGGDVQGFG
+469 
-478 KWLKE
+478 LKA
-483 LWNKM
+483 LWNKITAFIKNLM
-488 MGFMKSLSEKI
+488 DKI
-499 SFAVSKSRD
+499 SFSVNKSRD
-508 KLLGIINDFDSIK
+508 RLFGIINDFDSVK
-521 KINENLNKSDDNFTF
+521 KINENLNNSDDAYTF
-536 RVYCNGDLKTMTT
+536 RVYNGDIELTNK
-549 RINNTKILSMAE
+549 RINTIKLDSIDKIVN
-561 IFPFN
+561 IN
-566 NADDFF
+566 NANDVKNFDADKSKQTFIKTIDSMNQDLTTYF
-572 SDDAKKRFDESFK
+572 KPHSEGQALPNETNGYYSSEDAK
-585 KTITSDLKSF
+585 IV
-595 ASILPDTD
+595 
-603 PNGMIENGKFP
+603 
-614 DLKQYTMALKNY
+614 LKNY
-626 FAGYDASD
+626 FAGNDTNA
-634 VKSAWNDI
+634 VKSAFNDI
-642 TANTEG
+642 KNNTEG

-656 STLDIAKIK
+656 TTINIAKIK
-665 QLSVNTIISNIK
+665 STSANTIINNIK
-677 LIRIDQLKNQ
+677 TIRIDQLRTQ
-687 YNNMVTN
+687 CNNLTTN
-694 GQNYIDKICSI
+694 GTNYVNKLATFFDKPNA
-705 LEQKAT
+705 Q
-711 KAESAKVTMESVLS
+711 AEAAKVTIESVMA
-725 EYFSDIVKINED
+725 EYFSDIMQESDTDTNNTKQD
-737 GNEEKS
+737 GNTDSTNNGINAVTKLL
-743 GKVDVEEVKK
+743 
-753 FFNTLKKV
+753 N
-761 FIDYYADPVYKSANY
+761 DYINKYAIPISKCANY
-776 AYQQMCDNYYNIFNA
+776 ACQQMYDNYYNIFNA
-791 LLAGPLKVG
+791 LLTAPVKVG
-800 ETNNNQDQQSA
+800 EANNKNQ
-811 QSNDQS
+811 
-817 AKDQPQAAA
+817 
-826 TPQAPTANAA
+826 
-836 PQQPTEQPAAGQ
+836 EQPAQNQGNTDTDNQTGNAGEQPAGDKQ

>member
-34 NMLITN
+34 NMLTTN

-111 PSFKKLNLYLEQID
+111 PTFKKLNLYLEQID

-163 SIVMD
+163 SIVMG
-168 NRISNVTDD
+168 NKISNVTDD

-241 NKLATKYNSN
+241 NKLATKYNSS

-270 YAFAM
+270 YTFAM

-310 EDNSLDEYYDDED
+310 EDNSLDEYYDDDD
-323 FFNESTNIFEDEVIS
+323 FFNESTDVFDDDEVIS
-338 GDDRQV
+338 GDDSQV

-364 LLEDKHKRGRMEVR
+364 LLELTDAEKALQKHYNDE
-378 AARISGQT
+378 
-386 QQDGGTGTPTAN
+386 
-398 TQQGGNSGNSG
+398 
-409 TAIVKNDDG
+409 KNDSSLKKEVIAKPKVQAPTPAPEKG
-418 NKDETGTANDPA
+418 DETGTETKPA

-437 GTKEA
+437 GTKDNPA
-442 ETKKDANAGQS
+442 S
-453 GNEKQLAD
+453 
-461 ADKESHID
+461 ADKEDHFD
-469 KGGDVQGFG
+469 PGGKVEGFG
-478 KWLKE
+478 KTLKE
-483 LWNKM
+483 LWNKIM
-488 MGFMKSLSEKI
+488 EFMQKLIEKVQF
-499 SFAVSKSRD
+499 SVSKSKDR
-508 KLLGIINDFDSIK
+508 LFAIINDLDSVK
-521 KINENLNKSDDNFTF
+521 KINENLNNSDDEFTF
-536 RVYCNGDLKTMTT
+536 RVYNGGAKT
-549 RINNTKILSMAE
+549 INGTINKINLESVDKIVGIKDANDVKNFNAETKQQEFTKTINDMNSNIIDYFA
-561 IFPFN
+561 PFTDIKISDN
-566 NADDFF
+566 NAYF
-572 SDDAKKRFDESFK
+572 SSKEAK
-585 KTITSDLKSF
+585 IV
-595 ASILPDTD
+595 
-603 PNGMIENGKFP
+603 
-614 DLKQYTMALKNY
+614 LKNY
-626 FAGYDASD
+626 FAGYKAPD
-634 VKSAWNDI
+634 VKNAFKD
-642 TANTEG
+642 AEDNTEG

-656 STLDIAKIK
+656 STMTIAQIK
-665 QLSVNTIISNIK
+665 QDSVNAIINNIK
-677 LIRIDQLKNQ
+677 TIRIDSLINQ
-687 YNNMVTN
+687 YKNIKTN
-694 GQNYIDKICSI
+694 GANYVNKLASFYD
-705 LEQKAT
+705 APNA
-711 KAESAKVTMESVLS
+711 KAEAAKVTIESVMA
-725 EYFSDIVKINED
+725 EYFGDIMQEADTDKPQNAET
-737 GNEEKS
+737 
-743 GKVDVEEVKK
+743 KVDIKPVT
-753 FFNTLKKV
+753 TLLNAY
-761 FIDYYADPVYKSANY
+761 IDNYTIPIFTCANW
-776 AYQQMCDNYYNIFNA
+776 AYSNMCDNYYNIFNA
-791 LLAGPLKVG
+791 LLTNPVKVG
-800 ETNNNQDQQSA
+800 EGNKPEEDKKEEQSA
-811 QSNDQS
+811 ANPQTPTADTPKPPANGE
-817 AKDQPQAAA
+817 QPQ
-826 TPQAPTANAA
+826 QD
-836 PQQPTEQPAAGQ
+836 EKK

>member
-34 NMLITN
+34 NMLTTN

-111 PSFKKLNLYLEQID
+111 PTFKKLNLYLEQID

-163 SIVMD
+163 SIVMG

-220 KSVAGYNEGLQKTL
+220 KSVEGYNEGLQKTL

-241 NKLATKYNSN
+241 NKLATKYNSS

-270 YAFAM
+270 YTFAM

-323 FFNESTNIFEDEVIS
+323 FFNESTDVFDDEVIS

-364 LLEDKHKRGRMEVR
+364 LLELTDAEKALQKHYNDGKIDSSLKNGVIAKPKE
-378 AARISGQT
+378 APTQAPKNGQT
-386 QQDGGTGTPTAN
+386 GT
-398 TQQGGNSGNSG
+398 
-409 TAIVKNDDG
+409 VKQ
-418 NKDETGTANDPA
+418 PA
-430 DAAKKVA
+430 EADKKIA
-437 GTKEA
+437 GTKDNPA
-442 ETKKDANAGQS
+442 S
-453 GNEKQLAD
+453 
-461 ADKESHID
+461 ADKEDHFD
-469 KGGDVQGFG
+469 PGGKVEGFG
-478 KWLKE
+478 KTLKE
-483 LWNKM
+483 LWNKIM
-488 MGFMKSLSEKI
+488 EFMQKLIEKVQF
-499 SFAVSKSRD
+499 SVSKSKDR
-508 KLLGIINDFDSIK
+508 LLAIINDFESVK
-521 KINENLNKSDDNFTF
+521 KINENLNNSDDEFTF
-536 RVYCNGDLKTMTT
+536 RVYNGGAKTVNGL
-549 RINNTKILSMAE
+549 INGIKLGSVDKIVG
-561 IFPFN
+561 IK
-566 NADDFF
+566 NADDVKNFNAETGIKYFTTTINNLNSDIMKYFIPFTDIKIHDNNAYF
-572 SDDAKKRFDESFK
+572 SSKEAK
-585 KTITSDLKSF
+585 IV
-595 ASILPDTD
+595 
-603 PNGMIENGKFP
+603 
-614 DLKQYTMALKNY
+614 LKNY
-626 FAGYDASD
+626 FAGNDATD
-634 VKSAWNDI
+634 VKNAFKDI
-642 TANTEG
+642 EANTEG

-656 STLDIAKIK
+656 STMTIAQIK
-665 QLSVNTIISNIK
+665 QDSVNAIINNIK
-677 LIRIDQLKNQ
+677 TIRIDSMMIFYKNIK
-687 YNNMVTN
+687 TN
-694 GQNYIDKICSI
+694 GANYVNKLASFYDAPNA
-705 LEQKAT
+705 Q
-711 KAESAKVTMESVLS
+711 AEAAKVTIESVMA
-725 EYFSDIVKINED
+725 EYFGDIIQEADTDKPAGQQQNA
-737 GNEEKS
+737 GT
-743 GKVDVEEVKK
+743 KVDIKPVT
-753 FFNTLKKV
+753 TLLNAY
-761 FIDYYADPVYKSANY
+761 INNY
-776 AYQQMCDNYYNIFNA
+776 ATPILTCASWAYSNMCDNYYNIFNA
-791 LLAGPLKVG
+791 LLTAPVKVG
-800 ETNNNQDQQSA
+800 EGNKPEEDKKEEESA
-811 QSNDQS
+811 AN
-817 AKDQPQAAA
+817 PQTP
-826 TPQAPTANAA
+826 TPQKTDTDNQTGNAG
-836 PQQPTEQPAAGQ
+836 EQPAADGK

>member
-34 NMLITN
+34 NMLTTN

-111 PSFKKLNLYLEQID
+111 PTFKKLNLYLEQID

-163 SIVMD
+163 SIVM
-168 NRISNVTDD
+168 NNKISNVTDD

-187 KGESSFKTKKFTGNK
+187 KGESSFKIKKFTGNK

-241 NKLATKYNSN
+241 NKLATKYNSS

-270 YAFAM
+270 YTFAM

-323 FFNESTNIFEDEVIS
+323 LFTESTDVFDDEVIS

-364 LLEDKHKRGRMEVR
+364 MLEMITDQQKKEMER
-378 AARISGQT
+378 SRQ
-386 QQDGGTGTPTAN
+386 
-398 TQQGGNSGNSG
+398 
-409 TAIVKNDDG
+409 
-418 NKDETGTANDPA
+418 
-430 DAAKKVA
+430 
-437 GTKEA
+437 
-442 ETKKDANAGQS
+442 
-453 GNEKQLAD
+453 AD

-469 KGGDVQGFG
+469 KGGDVQGFA

-508 KLLGIINDFDSIK
+508 KLLDIINDFDSIK

-536 RVYCNGDLKTMTT
+536 RVYCNGDLKTMAT
-549 RINNTKILSMAE
+549 RINNMKIMQLNE
-561 IFPFN
+561 IYPAS
-566 NADDFF
+566 NADDLMKE
-572 SDDAKKRFDESFK
+572 DKEVKKRFEETFK
-585 KTITSDLKSF
+585 KSVPSDLKTF
-595 ASILPDTD
+595 ETVLPDNTGFD
-603 PNGMIENGKFP
+603 DMIENDKFP

-626 FAGYDASD
+626 FAGYDASA
-634 VKSAWNDI
+634 VKAAWNDI

-665 QLSVNTIISNIK
+665 QMSVNTIITNIK

-694 GQNYIDKICSI
+694 GQTYIDKLCSI
-705 LEQKAT
+705 VLQSST
-711 KAESAKVTMESVLS
+711 KAESAKITMESVLS

-737 GNEEKS
+737 GNEES

-753 FFNTLKKV
+753 FFNAIKKV
-761 FIDYYADPVYKSANY
+761 LIDYYADPIYKSANY

-791 LLAGPLKVG
+791 LLAGPVKVG

-811 QSNDQS
+811 QNNDQNQS
-817 AKDQPQAAA
+817 DKDQPQTP
-826 TPQAPTANAA
+826 TPQPTGTDTKDANG
-836 PQQPTEQPAAGQ
+836 EQPADNKQ

>member
-34 NMLITN
+34 NMLTTN

-86 YSTYSSYLGKNIH
+86 YSTYSSYLGKSIH

-270 YAFAM
+270 YTFAM

-323 FFNESTNIFEDEVIS
+323 FFNESTDTFEDEVIS

-364 LLEDKHKRGRMEVR
+364 LLEADAGE
-378 AARISGQT
+378 A
-386 QQDGGTGTPTAN
+386 GTGDTIEPP
-398 TQQGGNSGNSG
+398 QGGNTGGTNTAG
-409 TAIVKNDDG
+409 TAIVKKNGD
-418 NKDETGTANDPA
+418 NTRTGTANDPA
-430 DAAKKVA
+430 DATKKVA
-437 GTKEA
+437 GS
-442 ETKKDANAGQS
+442 KDNPASTDTNQS
-453 GNEKQLAD
+453 KIAKFG
-461 ADKESHID
+461 DK
-469 KGGDVQGFG
+469 
-478 KWLKE
+478 LKA
-483 LWNKM
+483 LWNKIAAFIKNLM
-488 MGFMKSLSEKI
+488 DKI
-499 SFAVSKSRD
+499 SFSVNKSRD
-508 KLLGIINDFDSIK
+508 RLFGIINDFDSVK
-521 KINENLNKSDDNFTF
+521 KINENLNNSDDAYTF
-536 RVYCNGDLKTMTT
+536 RVYNGDIELTNK
-549 RINNTKILSMAE
+549 RINTIKLDSIDKIVN
-561 IFPFN
+561 IN
-566 NADDFF
+566 NANDIKNFDVDKSKQTFIKTIDSMNQDLTTYF
-572 SDDAKKRFDESFK
+572 KPHSEGQALPNETNGYYSSEDAK
-585 KTITSDLKSF
+585 IV
-595 ASILPDTD
+595 
-603 PNGMIENGKFP
+603 
-614 DLKQYTMALKNY
+614 LKNY
-626 FAGYDASD
+626 FAGNDTNA
-634 VKSAWNDI
+634 VKSAFNDI
-642 TANTEG
+642 KNNTEG

-656 STLDIAKIK
+656 TTINIATIK
-665 QLSVNTIISNIK
+665 SNSANTIINNIK
-677 LIRIDQLKNQ
+677 TIRIDQLRTQ
-687 YNNMVTN
+687 CNNLTTN
-694 GQNYIDKICSI
+694 GTNYVNKLATFFDKPNA
-705 LEQKAT
+705 Q
-711 KAESAKVTMESVLS
+711 AEAAKVTIESVMA
-725 EYFSDIVKINED
+725 EYFGDIMQEADTDTNNTKQDDNTDSSNNGINAVTKLLSDYIN
-737 GNEEKS
+737 K
-743 GKVDVEEVKK
+743 
-753 FFNTLKKV
+753 
-761 FIDYYADPVYKSANY
+761 YAIPISKCANY
-776 AYQQMCDNYYNIFNA
+776 ACQQMYDNYYNIFNA
-791 LLAGPLKVG
+791 LLTAPVKVG
-800 ETNNNQDQQSA
+800 EANTKNQEQSTQNNDQQQPGNNAQNQGNTDTTNNQ
-811 QSNDQS
+811 
-817 AKDQPQAAA
+817 
-826 TPQAPTANAA
+826 TANG
-836 PQQPTEQPAAGQ
+836 EQPAADNKQ

>member
-34 NMLITN
+34 NMLTTN

-111 PSFKKLNLYLEQID
+111 PTFKKLNLYLEQID

-163 SIVMD
+163 SIVMG
-168 NRISNVTDD
+168 NKISNVTDD

-241 NKLATKYNSN
+241 NKLATKYNSS

-270 YAFAM
+270 YTFAM

-323 FFNESTNIFEDEVIS
+323 FFNEATDVFDDEVIS

-364 LLEDKHKRGRMEVR
+364 LLEFTDAEKALQKHYNDGKIDSSLKNGVI
-378 AARISGQT
+378 ARPKEAPTLAPKNGK
-386 QQDGGTGTPTAN
+386 TGT
-398 TQQGGNSGNSG
+398 
-409 TAIVKNDDG
+409 VKQ
-418 NKDETGTANDPA
+418 PA
-430 DAAKKVA
+430 EADKNIA
-437 GTKEA
+437 GTKDA
-442 ETKKDANAGQS
+442 EVKKDANAGQS

-585 KTITSDLKSF
+585 KTVTSDLKTF

-603 PNGMIENGKFP
+603 PNGMIENDKFP

-626 FAGYDASD
+626 FAGYDASE
-634 VKSAWNDI
+634 VKAAWNDI

-711 KAESAKVTMESVLS
+711 KDESAKVTMESVLS

-737 GNEEKS
+737 GTGES

-800 ETNNNQDQQSA
+800 EANNNQNGNNNNQAGNGDQQA
-811 QSNDQS
+811 GDNAGNQDNAGTNNQTG
-817 AKDQPQAAA
+817 AGGNGGNNNQAGNGGNPQ
-826 TPQAPTANAA
+826 
-836 PQQPTEQPAAGQ
+836 

>member
-34 NMLITN
+34 NMLTTN

-111 PSFKKLNLYLEQID
+111 PTFKKLNLYLEQID

-163 SIVMD
+163 SIVMG
-168 NRISNVTDD
+168 NKISNVTDD

-241 NKLATKYNSN
+241 NKLATKYNSS

-270 YAFAM
+270 YTFAM

-323 FFNESTNIFEDEVIS
+323 FFTESADFEDEIIS

-364 LLEDKHKRGRMEVR
+364 MLEMITDEQKKQMEASKK
-378 AARISGQT
+378 AA
-386 QQDGGTGTPTAN
+386 AK
-398 TQQGGNSGNSG
+398 QGMNVNPPPKPAPAPSPASEPEKKEG
-409 TAIVKNDDG
+409 
-418 NKDETGTANDPA
+418 ETGTATKPA
-430 DAAKKVA
+430 DAAKNVA
-437 GTKEA
+437 GTKQPEA
-442 ETKKDANAGQS
+442 KKDANAGKS

-469 KGGDVQGFG
+469 KGGDVQGFA

-536 RVYCNGDLKTMTT
+536 RVYCNGDLKTMAT
-549 RINNTKILSMAE
+549 RINNMKILQLNE
-561 IFPFN
+561 IYPAS
-566 NADDFF
+566 NADDLMK
-572 SDDAKKRFDESFK
+572 DDKEVEKRVDETFK
-585 KTITSDLKSF
+585 KSVPSDLKTF
-595 ASILPDTD
+595 ETVLPDNTGFD
-603 PNGMIENGKFP
+603 DMIENDKFP

-626 FAGYDASD
+626 FAGYDASA

-665 QLSVNTIISNIK
+665 QMSVNTIITNIK

-694 GQNYIDKICSI
+694 GQTYIDKLCSI
-705 LEQKAT
+705 VLQSST
-711 KAESAKVTMESVLS
+711 KAESAKITMESVLS
-725 EYFSDIVKINED
+725 EYFSDIIKINED
-737 GNEEKS
+737 GNEES

-753 FFNTLKKV
+753 FFNTVKKV
-761 FIDYYADPVYKSANY
+761 FIDYYADPIYKSANY

-791 LLAGPLKVG
+791 LLTGPVKVG
-800 ETNNNQDQQSA
+800 ESNNNQDQQSD
-811 QSNDQS
+811 QNNDQNQS
-817 AKDQPQAAA
+817 DKDQQQAANNGA
-826 TPQAPTANAA
+826 NQGNAGTDNQAGNGGN
-836 PQQPTEQPAAGQ
+836 QQAAGNNQ

>member
-34 NMLITN
+34 NMLTTN

-55 IKESEYKIKE
+55 IKESGYKIKE

-72 NILFAIYNFNVSSK
+72 NILFDIYNFNVSSK

-111 PSFKKLNLYLEQID
+111 PTFKKLNLYLDQID

-163 SIVMD
+163 SIVMG

-241 NKLATKYNSN
+241 NKLATKYNSS

-270 YAFAM
+270 YTFAM

-323 FFNESTNIFEDEVIS
+323 FFNESTDVFDDEVIS

-364 LLEDKHKRGRMEVR
+364 LLELTDAEKALQKHYN
-378 AARISGQT
+378 
-386 QQDGGTGTPTAN
+386 DGKIDSSLKNGVIAKPKAQAPTPAP
-398 TQQGGNSGNSG
+398 
-409 TAIVKNDDG
+409 K
-418 NKDETGTANDPA
+418 
-430 DAAKKVA
+430 
-437 GTKEA
+437 KEA
-442 ETKKDANAGQS
+442 ETGTETKPAEADKKIAGSKDANAGQS

-561 IFPFN
+561 IFSFN

-585 KTITSDLKSF
+585 KSVASDLKTF

-603 PNGMIENGKFP
+603 PNGMIENDKFP
-614 DLKQYTMALKNY
+614 DLKQYTMVLKNY
-626 FAGYDASD
+626 FAGYDASE
-634 VKSAWNDI
+634 VKAAWNDI

-737 GNEEKS
+737 GTEES

-800 ETNNNQDQQSA
+800 EANNNQNGNNNNQAGNGDQQA
-811 QSNDQS
+811 GDNAGNQDNAGTNNQTG
-817 AKDQPQAAA
+817 AGGNGGNNNQAGNGGNPQ
-826 TPQAPTANAA
+826 
-836 PQQPTEQPAAGQ
+836 

>member
-34 NMLITN
+34 NMLTTN

-111 PSFKKLNLYLEQID
+111 PSFKKLNLYLEQIN

-270 YAFAM
+270 YAFAI

-323 FFNESTNIFEDEVIS
+323 FFNESTDAFEDEVIS
-338 GDDRQV
+338 GNDRQV

-357 FAYTIKP
+357 FAYTIKS
-364 LLEDKHKRGRMEVR
+364 LLEAEEGDTPAPTVSVAKDKDEQ
-378 AARISGQT
+378 SP
-386 QQDGGTGTPTAN
+386 TGT
-398 TQQGGNSGNSG
+398 
-409 TAIVKNDDG
+409 
-418 NKDETGTANDPA
+418 ETKPA
-430 DAAKKVA
+430 DATKKVA
-437 GTKEA
+437 GTKDNPA
-442 ETKKDANAGQS
+442 S
-453 GNEKQLAD
+453 
-461 ADKESHID
+461 ADKEDHFD
-469 KGGDVQGFG
+469 PGGKVEGFG
-478 KWLKE
+478 KTLKE
-483 LWNKM
+483 LWNKIM
-488 MGFMKSLSEKI
+488 EFMQKLIEKVQF
-499 SFAVSKSRD
+499 SVSNSKD
-508 KLLGIINDFDSIK
+508 KLLAIINDLESVK
-521 KINENLNKSDDNFTF
+521 KINENLNNSDDGFTF
-536 RVYCNGDLKTMTT
+536 RVYNGGAKTINGLINNIGLDSVDTIVGIKDANDVKNFNVETKQQEFT
-549 RINNTKILSMAE
+549 RIINDMNRGIMDYFK
-561 IFPFN
+561 PFTDIKVLDN
-566 NADDFF
+566 NAYF
-572 SDDAKKRFDESFK
+572 SSKEAK
-585 KTITSDLKSF
+585 IV
-595 ASILPDTD
+595 
-603 PNGMIENGKFP
+603 
-614 DLKQYTMALKNY
+614 LKNY
-626 FAGYDASD
+626 FAGNNAAD
-634 VKSAWNDI
+634 VKNAFKDI
-642 TANTEG
+642 ENNTEG

-656 STLDIAKIK
+656 STMNIAKIK
-665 QLSVNTIISNIK
+665 QDSVNAIINNIK
-677 LIRIDQLKNQ
+677 TNRIDSLINQ
-687 YNNMVTN
+687 YKNIKTN
-694 GQNYIDKICSI
+694 GANYVNKLASFYDAPNA
-705 LEQKAT
+705 Q
-711 KAESAKVTMESVLS
+711 AEAAKVTMESVMA
-725 EYFSDIVKINED
+725 EYFGDVMHEDPVKSVEQPKNAET
-737 GNEEKS
+737 
-743 GKVDVEEVKK
+743 KVDIKPVT
-753 FFNTLKKV
+753 TLLNAY
-761 FIDYYADPVYKSANY
+761 INNY
-776 AYQQMCDNYYNIFNA
+776 VIPIFTCASWAYSNMCDNYYNIFNA
-791 LLAGPLKVG
+791 LLTAPVKVG
-800 ETNNNQDQQSA
+800 EGNKPEENKKEEQSTA
-811 QSNDQS
+811 N
-817 AKDQPQAAA
+817 PQ
-826 TPQAPTANAA
+826 TPTANT
-836 PQQPTEQPAAGQ
+836 PQQDEKKNNGVPNKNISGQ

>member
-34 NMLITN
+34 NMLTTN

-86 YSTYSSYLGKNIH
+86 YSTYSSYLEKNIH

-111 PSFKKLNLYLEQID
+111 PTFKKLNLYLEQID

-241 NKLATKYNSN
+241 NKLATKYNSS

-270 YAFAM
+270 YTFAM

-310 EDNSLDEYYDDED
+310 EDNSLDEYYDDDD
-323 FFNESTNIFEDEVIS
+323 FFTESTDFDDEIIS

-364 LLEDKHKRGRMEVR
+364 LLEFTDAEKALQKHYN
-378 AARISGQT
+378 
-386 QQDGGTGTPTAN
+386 DGKIDSSLKNGVIAKPKAQAPTPATE
-398 TQQGGNSGNSG
+398 
-409 TAIVKNDDG
+409 K
-418 NKDETGTANDPA
+418 
-430 DAAKKVA
+430 
-437 GTKEA
+437 KEA
-442 ETKKDANAGQS
+442 EADKKIAGS
-453 GNEKQLAD
+453 KDNPAS
-461 ADKESHID
+461 ADKEDHFD
-469 KGGDVQGFG
+469 PGGKVEGFG
-478 KWLKE
+478 KTLKE
-483 LWNKM
+483 LWNKIM
-488 MGFMKSLSEKI
+488 EFMQKLIEKVQF
-499 SFAVSKSRD
+499 SVSKSKDR
-508 KLLGIINDFDSIK
+508 LLAIINDFESVK
-521 KINENLNKSDDNFTF
+521 KINENLSNSDDGFTF
-536 RVYCNGDLKTMTT
+536 RVYNGGAKTVNGL
-549 RINNTKILSMAE
+549 INGIKLGSVDKIVG
-561 IFPFN
+561 IK
-566 NADDFF
+566 NADDVKNFNAETEIKYFTTTINNLNPDIMKYFIPFTDIKIHDNNAYF
-572 SDDAKKRFDESFK
+572 SSKEAK
-585 KTITSDLKSF
+585 IV
-595 ASILPDTD
+595 
-603 PNGMIENGKFP
+603 
-614 DLKQYTMALKNY
+614 LKNY
-626 FAGYDASD
+626 FAGNDATD
-634 VKSAWNDI
+634 VKNAFKD
-642 TANTEG
+642 AEGNTEG

-656 STLDIAKIK
+656 STMTIAQIK
-665 QLSVNTIISNIK
+665 QDSVNAIINNIK
-677 LIRIDQLKNQ
+677 TIRIDALMNFYKNIK
-687 YNNMVTN
+687 TN
-694 GQNYIDKICSI
+694 GANYVNKLASFYDAPNA
-705 LEQKAT
+705 Q
-711 KAESAKVTMESVLS
+711 AEAAKVTIESVMA
-725 EYFSDIVKINED
+725 EYFGDIMQEQEANTD
-737 GNEEKS
+737 KS
-743 GKVDVEEVKK
+743 AGQQQNAGTKVDIKPVT
-753 FFNTLKKV
+753 TLLNAY
-761 FIDYYADPVYKSANY
+761 INNY
-776 AYQQMCDNYYNIFNA
+776 ATPILTCASWAYSNMCDNYYNIFNA
-791 LLAGPLKVG
+791 LLTAPVKVG
-800 ETNNNQDQQSA
+800 ETNNNQDQQSD
-811 QSNDQS
+811 QKNDQNQS
-817 AKDQPQAAA
+817 DKDQQQAANNGA
-826 TPQAPTANAA
+826 NQGNAGTDNQAANG
-836 PQQPTEQPAAGQ
+836 EQPAAGGK

>member
-34 NMLITN
+34 NMLTTN

-86 YSTYSSYLGKNIH
+86 YSTYSSYLGKSIH

-111 PSFKKLNLYLEQID
+111 PTFKKLNLYLEQID

-163 SIVMD
+163 SIVMG

-210 SVKGKYLEIA
+210 SVKSKYLEIA
-220 KSVAGYNEGLQKTL
+220 KSVEGYNEGLQKTL

-241 NKLATKYNSN
+241 NKLATKYNSS

-270 YAFAM
+270 YTFAM

-287 KAECIKEYLQP
+287 KAECIKEYLEP

-323 FFNESTNIFEDEVIS
+323 FFNESTDVFDDEVIS

-344 DFSYRTIELEEAF
+344 YFSYRTIELEEAF

-364 LLEDKHKRGRMEVR
+364 LLELTDAEKALQKHYNDEKIDSSLKNGVIAKPKVAEQ
-378 AARISGQT
+378 APKNGQT
-386 QQDGGTGTPTAN
+386 GT
-398 TQQGGNSGNSG
+398 
-409 TAIVKNDDG
+409 VKQ
-418 NKDETGTANDPA
+418 PA
-430 DAAKKVA
+430 EADKKIA
-437 GTKEA
+437 GTKDNPA
-442 ETKKDANAGQS
+442 S
-453 GNEKQLAD
+453 
-461 ADKESHID
+461 ADKEDHFD
-469 KGGDVQGFG
+469 PGGKVEGFG
-478 KWLKE
+478 KTLKE
-483 LWNKM
+483 LWNKIM
-488 MGFMKSLSEKI
+488 EFMQNLIEKVQF
-499 SFAVSKSRD
+499 SVSKSKDR
-508 KLLGIINDFDSIK
+508 LLAIINDLDSVK
-521 KINENLNKSDDNFTF
+521 KINENLNNSDDGFTF
-536 RVYCNGDLKTMTT
+536 RVYNGGAKT
-549 RINNTKILSMAE
+549 INETINKINLESVDKIVGIKDANDVKNFNAETKQQEFTKTINDMNRNIIDYFA
-561 IFPFN
+561 PFTDIKISDN
-566 NADDFF
+566 NAYF
-572 SDDAKKRFDESFK
+572 SSKEAK
-585 KTITSDLKSF
+585 IV
-595 ASILPDTD
+595 
-603 PNGMIENGKFP
+603 
-614 DLKQYTMALKNY
+614 LKNY
-626 FAGYDASD
+626 FAGYKAPD
-634 VKSAWNDI
+634 VKNAFKDAEN
-642 TANTEG
+642 NTEG

-656 STLDIAKIK
+656 STMTIAQIK
-665 QLSVNTIISNIK
+665 QDSVNAIINNIK
-677 LIRIDQLKNQ
+677 TIRIDSLINQ
-687 YNNMVTN
+687 YKNIKTN
-694 GQNYIDKICSI
+694 GANYVNKLASFYDAPNAKS
-705 LEQKAT
+705 EA
-711 KAESAKVTMESVLS
+711 AKVTIESVMA
-725 EYFSDIVKINED
+725 EYFGDIMQEADTDKPQNAET
-737 GNEEKS
+737 
-743 GKVDVEEVKK
+743 KVDIKPVT
-753 FFNTLKKV
+753 TLLNAYINNYTIPI
-761 FIDYYADPVYKSANY
+761 FTCANW
-776 AYQQMCDNYYNIFNA
+776 AYSNMCDNYYNIFNA
-791 LLAGPLKVG
+791 LLTNPVKVG
-800 ETNNNQDQQSA
+800 EGNKPEEDKKEEQSA
-811 QSNDQS
+811 AN
-817 AKDQPQAAA
+817 PQTPTDKAANGE
-826 TPQAPTANAA
+826 QPTADK
-836 PQQPTEQPAAGQ
+836 

>member
-34 NMLITN
+34 NMLTTN

-111 PSFKKLNLYLEQID
+111 PTFKKLNLYLEQID

-163 SIVMD
+163 SIVMC

-241 NKLATKYNSN
+241 NKLATKYNSS

-270 YAFAM
+270 YTFAM

-323 FFNESTNIFEDEVIS
+323 FFTESTDFDDEIIS

-364 LLEDKHKRGRMEVR
+364 LLELTDAEKAPQKHYNDEK
-378 AARISGQT
+378 IDSSLK
-386 QQDGGTGTPTAN
+386 TGVIAKPKVQAPTPAPE
-398 TQQGGNSGNSG
+398 
-409 TAIVKNDDG
+409 K
-418 NKDETGTANDPA
+418 
-430 DAAKKVA
+430 
-437 GTKEA
+437 KEA
-442 ETKKDANAGQS
+442 EADKKIAGS
-453 GNEKQLAD
+453 KDNPAS
-461 ADKESHID
+461 ADKEDHFD
-469 KGGDVQGFG
+469 PGGKVEGFG
-478 KWLKE
+478 KTLKE
-483 LWNKM
+483 LWNKIM
-488 MGFMKSLSEKI
+488 EFMQKLIEKVQF
-499 SFAVSKSRD
+499 SVSKSKDR
-508 KLLGIINDFDSIK
+508 LFAIINDLDSVK
-521 KINENLNKSDDNFTF
+521 KINENLNNSDDGFTF
-536 RVYCNGDLKTMTT
+536 RVYNGGAKAINETINKINLESVDKIVGIKDANDVKNFNAETKQQEFTKT
-549 RINNTKILSMAE
+549 INDMNRNIIDYFAPFTDIKISD
-561 IFPFN
+561 N
-566 NADDFF
+566 NAYF
-572 SDDAKKRFDESFK
+572 SSKEAK
-585 KTITSDLKSF
+585 IV
-595 ASILPDTD
+595 
-603 PNGMIENGKFP
+603 
-614 DLKQYTMALKNY
+614 LKNY
-626 FAGYDASD
+626 FAGYKAPD
-634 VKSAWNDI
+634 VKNAFKD
-642 TANTEG
+642 AEGNTEG

-656 STLDIAKIK
+656 STMTIAQIK
-665 QLSVNTIISNIK
+665 QDSVNAIINNIK
-677 LIRIDQLKNQ
+677 TIRIDSLINQ
-687 YNNMVTN
+687 YKNIKTN
-694 GQNYIDKICSI
+694 GANYVNKLASFYDAPNAQS
-705 LEQKAT
+705 EA
-711 KAESAKVTMESVLS
+711 AKVTIESVMA
-725 EYFSDIVKINED
+725 EYFGDIIQEQETGTDKPAGQPQNAET
-737 GNEEKS
+737 
-743 GKVDVEEVKK
+743 KVDIKPVT
-753 FFNTLKKV
+753 TLLNAYINNYTIPI
-761 FIDYYADPVYKSANY
+761 FTCANW
-776 AYQQMCDNYYNIFNA
+776 AYSNMCDNYYNIFNA
-791 LLAGPLKVG
+791 LLTNPVKVG
-800 ETNNNQDQQSA
+800 EGNKPEEDKKEEEPA
-811 QSNDQS
+811 
-817 AKDQPQAAA
+817 
-826 TPQAPTANAA
+826 
-836 PQQPTEQPAAGQ
+836 EQPADNKQ

>member
-34 NMLITN
+34 NMLTTN

-72 NILFAIYNFNVSSK
+72 NILFDIYNFNVSSK

-111 PSFKKLNLYLEQID
+111 PTFKKLNLYLEQID

-241 NKLATKYNSN
+241 NKLATKYNSS

-270 YAFAM
+270 YTFAM

-287 KAECIKEYLQP
+287 KAECVKEYLQP

-310 EDNSLDEYYDDED
+310 EDNSLDEYYDDDD
-323 FFNESTNIFEDEVIS
+323 FFNESTDVFDDDEVIS
-338 GDDRQV
+338 GDDKQV

-357 FAYTIKP
+357 FVYTIKP
-364 LLEDKHKRGRMEVR
+364 LLESNDRSRMKKHAEDL
-378 AARISGQT
+378 SGDH
-386 QQDGGTGTPTAN
+386 QQDGNQDGIKEPDHPAPTQ
-398 TQQGGNSGNSG
+398 QQGGNTNNSG

-418 NKDETGTANDPA
+418 NKEKTGTANDPA
-430 DAAKKVA
+430 DADNKIAGSKDNPASTDTNQSKIAKF
-437 GTKEA
+437 G
-442 ETKKDANAGQS
+442 
-453 GNEKQLAD
+453 
-461 ADKESHID
+461 DK
-469 KGGDVQGFG
+469 
-478 KWLKE
+478 LKA
-483 LWNKM
+483 LWNKITAFIKNLM
-488 MGFMKSLSEKI
+488 DKI
-499 SFAVSKSRD
+499 SFSVNKSRD
-508 KLLGIINDFDSIK
+508 RLFGIINDFDSVK
-521 KINENLNKSDDNFTF
+521 KINENLNNSDDAYTF
-536 RVYCNGDLKTMTT
+536 RVYNGNVDLTNK
-549 RINNTKILSMAE
+549 RINAIKLEPIDKIVN
-561 IFPFN
+561 IN
-566 NADDFF
+566 NADDIKNF
-572 SDDAKKRFDESFK
+572 DADKSKQNFI
-585 KTITSDLKSF
+585 KTIDSMNNDLSTYFKPHSEGQ
-595 ASILPDTD
+595 AM
-603 PNGMIENGKFP
+603 PNETNGYYSSA
-614 DLKQYTMALKNY
+614 DAIIVLKNY
-626 FAGYDASD
+626 FAGNDTNA
-634 VKSAWNDI
+634 VKTAFNDI
-642 TANTEG
+642 KNNTEG

-656 STLDIAKIK
+656 TTINIAKIK
-665 QLSVNTIISNIK
+665 STSANTIINNIK
-677 LIRIDQLKNQ
+677 TIRIDQLRTQ
-687 YNNMVTN
+687 CNNLTTN
-694 GQNYIDKICSI
+694 GTNYVNKLATFFDKPNA
-705 LEQKAT
+705 Q
-711 KAESAKVTMESVLS
+711 AEAAKVTIESVMA
-725 EYFSDIVKINED
+725 EYFSDIMQEADTDTNNTKQDDNTDSSNNGINAVTKLL
-737 GNEEKS
+737 N
-743 GKVDVEEVKK
+743 
-753 FFNTLKKV
+753 
-761 FIDYYADPVYKSANY
+761 DYINKYAIPISKCANY
-776 AYQQMCDNYYNIFNA
+776 ACQQMYDNYYNIFNA
-791 LLAGPLKVG
+791 LLTAPVKVG
-800 ETNNNQDQQSA
+800 EANNKNQEQPGQNNDQQQAGNNA
-811 QSNDQS
+811 QNQGKTDT
-817 AKDQPQAAA
+817 DNQAG
-826 TPQAPTANAA
+826 NA
-836 PQQPTEQPAAGQ
+836 G

>member
-1 MDSQLS
+1 MKGDINMDSQLS

-34 NMLITN
+34 NMLTTN

-111 PSFKKLNLYLEQID
+111 PTFKKLNLYLEQID

-131 SNIVASKDTGN
+131 SNIVANKDTGN

-163 SIVMD
+163 SIVMG

-241 NKLATKYNSN
+241 NKLATKYNSS

-270 YAFAM
+270 YTFAM

-310 EDNSLDEYYDDED
+310 EDNSLEEYYDDED
-323 FFNESTNIFEDEVIS
+323 FFNESTDVFDDEVIS

-364 LLEDKHKRGRMEVR
+364 LLEITDAEKALQKHYNDEKIDSSLKNGVIAKPKE
-378 AARISGQT
+378 AEQAPKNGQT
-386 QQDGGTGTPTAN
+386 GT
-398 TQQGGNSGNSG
+398 
-409 TAIVKNDDG
+409 VKQ
-418 NKDETGTANDPA
+418 PA
-430 DAAKKVA
+430 EADKKIA
-437 GTKEA
+437 GTK
-442 ETKKDANAGQS
+442 DN
-453 GNEKQLAD
+453 LAS
-461 ADKESHID
+461 ADKEDHFD
-469 KGGDVQGFG
+469 PGGKVEGFG
-478 KWLKE
+478 KTLKE
-483 LWNKM
+483 LWNKIM
-488 MGFMKSLSEKI
+488 EFMQKLIEKVQF
-499 SFAVSKSRD
+499 SVSKSKDR
-508 KLLGIINDFDSIK
+508 LLAIINDFESVK
-521 KINENLNKSDDNFTF
+521 KINENLNNSDDGFTF
-536 RVYCNGDLKTMTT
+536 RVYNGGAKTVNGI
-549 RINNTKILSMAE
+549 INGIKLGSVDKIVG
-561 IFPFN
+561 IK
-566 NADDFF
+566 NADDVKNFNAETGIKYFTTIINNLNPEIMKYFIPFTDIKIHDNNAYF
-572 SDDAKKRFDESFK
+572 SSKEAK
-585 KTITSDLKSF
+585 IV
-595 ASILPDTD
+595 
-603 PNGMIENGKFP
+603 
-614 DLKQYTMALKNY
+614 LKNY
-626 FAGYDASD
+626 FAGNDATD
-634 VKSAWNDI
+634 VKNAFKD
-642 TANTEG
+642 TEANTEG

-656 STLDIAKIK
+656 STMTIAQIK
-665 QLSVNTIISNIK
+665 QDSVNAIINNIK
-677 LIRIDQLKNQ
+677 TIRIDAMMNFYKNIK
-687 YNNMVTN
+687 TN
-694 GQNYIDKICSI
+694 GANYVNKLASFYDAPNAKS
-705 LEQKAT
+705 EA
-711 KAESAKVTMESVLS
+711 AKVTIESVMA
-725 EYFSDIVKINED
+725 EYFGDIMQEADTDKPQNAET
-737 GNEEKS
+737 
-743 GKVDVEEVKK
+743 KVDIKPVT
-753 FFNTLKKV
+753 TLLNAY
-761 FIDYYADPVYKSANY
+761 INNY
-776 AYQQMCDNYYNIFNA
+776 ATPILTCASWAYSNMCDNYYNIFNA
-791 LLAGPLKVG
+791 LLTAPVKVG
-800 ETNNNQDQQSA
+800 EGNKPEEDKKEEQSA
-811 QSNDQS
+811 ANPQTPTDKS
-817 AKDQPQAAA
+817 ANGEQ
-826 TPQAPTANAA
+826 PTADK
-836 PQQPTEQPAAGQ
+836 

>member
-34 NMLITN
+34 NMLTTN

-111 PSFKKLNLYLEQID
+111 PTFKKLNLYLEQID

-163 SIVMD
+163 SIVMG
-168 NRISNVTDD
+168 NKISNVTDD

-241 NKLATKYNSN
+241 NKLATKYNSS

-270 YAFAM
+270 YTFAM

-323 FFNESTNIFEDEVIS
+323 FFNESTDVFDDEVIS

-364 LLEDKHKRGRMEVR
+364 LLELTDAEKVLQKHYNDGKIDSSLKNGVIAKPKEAPTPAPEKNGQIGTVKQPAEADKK
-378 AARISGQT
+378 I
-386 QQDGGTGTPTAN
+386 
-398 TQQGGNSGNSG
+398 
-409 TAIVKNDDG
+409 
-418 NKDETGTANDPA
+418 
-430 DAAKKVA
+430 A
-437 GTKEA
+437 GTKDNPA
-442 ETKKDANAGQS
+442 S
-453 GNEKQLAD
+453 
-461 ADKESHID
+461 ADKEDHFD
-469 KGGDVQGFG
+469 PGGKVEGFG
-478 KWLKE
+478 KTLKE
-483 LWNKM
+483 LWNKIM
-488 MGFMKSLSEKI
+488 EFMQKLIEKVQF
-499 SFAVSKSRD
+499 SVSKSKDR
-508 KLLGIINDFDSIK
+508 LFAIINDLDSVK
-521 KINENLNKSDDNFTF
+521 KINENLNNSDDGFTF
-536 RVYCNGDLKTMTT
+536 RVYNGGAKT
-549 RINNTKILSMAE
+549 INETINKINLESVDK
-561 IFPFN
+561 IVGIK
-566 NADDFF
+566 NADDVKNFNAETKQQEF
-572 SDDAKKRFDESFK
+572 T
-585 KTITSDLKSF
+585 KTINDMNSNIIDYF
-595 ASILPDTD
+595 APFTD
-603 PNGMIENGKFP
+603 IKIHDNNAYFSSKEAKIV
-614 DLKQYTMALKNY
+614 LKNY
-626 FAGYDASD
+626 FAGYKAPD
-634 VKSAWNDI
+634 VKNAFKDAE
-642 TANTEG
+642 ANTEG

-656 STLDIAKIK
+656 STMTIAQIK
-665 QLSVNTIISNIK
+665 QDSVNAIINNIK
-677 LIRIDQLKNQ
+677 TIRIDSLINQ
-687 YNNMVTN
+687 YKNIKTN
-694 GQNYIDKICSI
+694 GANYVNKLASFYDAPNAQS
-705 LEQKAT
+705 EA
-711 KAESAKVTMESVLS
+711 AKVTIESVMA
-725 EYFSDIVKINED
+725 EYFGDIMQEADTDKPQNPET
-737 GNEEKS
+737 
-743 GKVDVEEVKK
+743 KVDIKPVT
-753 FFNTLKKV
+753 TLLNAY
-761 FIDYYADPVYKSANY
+761 IDNYTIPIFTCANW
-776 AYQQMCDNYYNIFNA
+776 AYSNMCDNYYNIFNA
-791 LLAGPLKVG
+791 LLTAPVKVG
-800 ETNNNQDQQSA
+800 EGNKPEEDKKEEESA
-811 QSNDQS
+811 AN
-817 AKDQPQAAA
+817 PQTP
-826 TPQAPTANAA
+826 TPQKTDTDNQTGNAG
-836 PQQPTEQPAAGQ
+836 EQPAAGNNQ

>member
-34 NMLITN
+34 NMLTTN

-111 PSFKKLNLYLEQID
+111 PSFKKLNLYLEQIN

-187 KGESSFKTKKFTGNK
+187 KGESSFKTKKFTGDK

-270 YAFAM
+270 YTFAM

-323 FFNESTNIFEDEVIS
+323 FFNESTDTFEDEVIS

-357 FAYTIKP
+357 FAYTIKS
-364 LLEDKHKRGRMEVR
+364 LLEAEEGDTPAPTASVAKDKDEQ
-378 AARISGQT
+378 SP
-386 QQDGGTGTPTAN
+386 TGT
-398 TQQGGNSGNSG
+398 
-409 TAIVKNDDG
+409 
-418 NKDETGTANDPA
+418 ETKPA
-430 DAAKKVA
+430 DATKKVA
-437 GTKEA
+437 GTKDNPA
-442 ETKKDANAGQS
+442 S
-453 GNEKQLAD
+453 
-461 ADKESHID
+461 ADKEDHFD
-469 KGGDVQGFG
+469 PGGKVEGFG
-478 KWLKE
+478 KTLKE
-483 LWNKM
+483 LWNKIM
-488 MGFMKSLSEKI
+488 EFMQKLIEKVQF
-499 SFAVSKSRD
+499 SVSNSKD
-508 KLLGIINDFDSIK
+508 KLLAIINDLESVK
-521 KINENLNKSDDNFTF
+521 KINENLNNSDDGFTF
-536 RVYCNGDLKTMTT
+536 RVYNGGAKTINGLINNIGLDSVDTIVGIKDANDVKNFNVETKQQEFT
-549 RINNTKILSMAE
+549 RIINDMNRGIMDYFK
-561 IFPFN
+561 PFTDIKFLDN
-566 NADDFF
+566 NAYF
-572 SDDAKKRFDESFK
+572 SSKEAK
-585 KTITSDLKSF
+585 IV
-595 ASILPDTD
+595 
-603 PNGMIENGKFP
+603 
-614 DLKQYTMALKNY
+614 LKNY
-626 FAGYDASD
+626 FAGNNAAD
-634 VKSAWNDI
+634 VKNAFKDI
-642 TANTEG
+642 ENNTEG

-656 STLDIAKIK
+656 STMNIAKIK
-665 QLSVNTIISNIK
+665 QDSVNAIINNIK
-677 LIRIDQLKNQ
+677 TIRIDSLINQ
-687 YNNMVTN
+687 YKNIKTN
-694 GQNYIDKICSI
+694 GANYVNKLASFYDAPNA
-705 LEQKAT
+705 Q
-711 KAESAKVTMESVLS
+711 AEAAKVTMESVMA
-725 EYFSDIVKINED
+725 EYFGDVMHEDPVKSVEQPKNAET
-737 GNEEKS
+737 
-743 GKVDVEEVKK
+743 KVDIKPVT
-753 FFNTLKKV
+753 TLLNAY
-761 FIDYYADPVYKSANY
+761 INNY
-776 AYQQMCDNYYNIFNA
+776 VIPIFTCASWAYSNMCDNYYNIFNA
-791 LLAGPLKVG
+791 LLTAPVKVG
-800 ETNNNQDQQSA
+800 EGNKPEENKKEEQSTA
-811 QSNDQS
+811 N
-817 AKDQPQAAA
+817 PQ
-826 TPQAPTANAA
+826 TPTANT
-836 PQQPTEQPAAGQ
+836 PQQDEKKNNGVPNKNISGQ